1 MKLSKEITNG
11 LIIFLGIA
19 IYFFFMKLIGLEK
32 LIYPRFL
39 NIFIVYY
46 GMSRTLKAN
55 KDQNR
60 LGFGKNLFNII
71 QTGLI
76 GVAVSVIGLYVY
88 IYTNGGQPFLNHLS
102 QGYLSVKE
110 PTVAE
115 YCFAVFSE
123 GIGSIVIL
131 AFVSM
136 QLLKHKSSNE
146 I

>member
-11 LIIFLGIA
+11 LIIFFGIA
-19 IYFFFMKLIGLEK
+19 LYFFFMKLIELEK

-55 KDQNR
+55 KGQNR
-60 LGFGKNLFNII
+60 LGFGKNLFDII

-76 GVAVSVIGLYVY
+76 GVVLSVVGLYVY
-88 IYTNGGQPFLNHLS
+88 IYYNGGQPFLDHLS
-102 QGYLSVKE
+102 QGYLSGKN

-131 AFVSM
+131 AFVTM
-136 QLLKHKSSNE
+136 QLLKYKSSDK

>member
-11 LIIFLGIA
+11 LIIFFGIA
-19 IYFFFMKLIGLEK
+19 LYFFFMKLIGLEK

-55 KDQNR
+55 KGQNR
-60 LGFGKNLFNII
+60 LGFGKNLFDII

-76 GVAVSVIGLYVY
+76 GVVLSVVGLYVY
-88 IYTNGGQPFLNHLS
+88 IYYNGGQSFLDHLS
-102 QGYLSVKE
+102 QGYLTGKN

-136 QLLKHKSSNE
+136 QLLKYKSSDE